1 MDFCFMCKFKKLFFL
16 TQIFGWK
23 NANKNMSSMI
33 AITYK
38 LCQSSNSRCF
48 VFFLRKI
55 NSLRRLLLPLLQY
68 RAHLGR
74 YRMWYDNSPL

>member
-1 MDFCFMCKFKKLFFL
+1 MDFCFMCKFKNLFFR

-38 LCQSSNSRCF
+38 LC
-48 VFFLRKI
+48 
-55 NSLRRLLLPLLQY
+55 
-68 RAHLGR
+68 
-74 YRMWYDNSPL
+74 

>member
-1 MDFCFMCKFKKLFFL
+1 MPYGTFEAPILRTDLQRIWNGGITDLLWRRFLVDFCFMCKFKKLFFH

-38 LCQSSNSRCF
+38 LC
-48 VFFLRKI
+48 
-55 NSLRRLLLPLLQY
+55 
-68 RAHLGR
+68 
-74 YRMWYDNSPL
+74 